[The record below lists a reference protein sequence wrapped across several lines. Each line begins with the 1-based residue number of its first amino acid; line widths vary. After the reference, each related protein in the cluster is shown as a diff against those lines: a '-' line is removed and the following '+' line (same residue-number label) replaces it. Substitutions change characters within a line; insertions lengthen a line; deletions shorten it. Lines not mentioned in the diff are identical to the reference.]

1 MDIRTGDTR
10 NEMLRLIRERRD
22 GFSLQQPFYNDP
34 DFYRLDLE
42 LIWYRD
48 WLFVGHDCEIAKP
61 GSFFTVQV
69 GDYPVVV
76 VRGRDGVIR
85 AFHNSCRHRGS
96 RVCTTDRGTSARLV
110 CPYHQ
115 WTYDLDGSLVFA
127 RQMADGFRK
136 EDFGLK
142 PAACESVAGYIF
154 VCLAKE
160 PADFAPFRRLMEPFF
175 APHNLADA
183 KVAHETTIVEKGN
196 WKLVWE
202 NNRECYHCAAN
213 HPELC
218 KTFPEAPTITGVP
231 GVDSDPE
238 MLAHWAHCEAAG
250 LPSRFRIDDRGQYRA
265 TRAPLL
271 RDAVSYTMTGRPA
284 ARRNLSDAVSV
295 DRIGTLMLYHYPT
308 TWNHVLI
315 DHATTFRVLPISA
328 TETAVTTKWLVHKDA
343 VEGVDYTVDELTHV
357 WTMTNDEDR
366 RIVEENAFGIKSP
379 AYEPGPYSEMHEG
392 GVIQFV
398 DWYAG
403 FIEPRLAEGD
413 RPALRDV
420 A

>member
-1 MDIRTGDTR
+1 METKLD
-10 NEMLRLIRERRD
+10 MLDRLQRRRP
-22 GFSLQQPFYNDP
+22 GFSLEQPFYTDP
-34 DFYRLDLE
+34 DYFKVDMD

-48 WLFVGHDCEIAKP
+48 WLFVGHDCEILKP
-61 GSFFTVQV
+61 GSYFTVQV
-69 GDYPVVV
+69 GIYPVVV
-76 VRGRDGVIR
+76 VRGQDGVIR
-85 AFHNSCRHRGS
+85 ALHNTCRHRGS
-96 RVCTTDRGTSARLV
+96 RVCTAHKGTAAKLV

-115 WTYDLDGSLVFA
+115 WTYNLDGSLAFA
-127 RQMADGFRK
+127 RQMG
-136 EDFGLK
+136 EDFCKDDFGMK
-142 PAACESVAGYIF
+142 PVACESVAGYIF
-154 VCLAKE
+154 ICLADE
-160 PADFAPFRRLMEPFF
+160 PADFAPFRTLMEPYF
-175 APHNLADA
+175 APHDLANA

-218 KTFPEAPTITGVP
+218 KTFPEAPTVTGVP
-231 GVDSDPE
+231 SVDSDPE

-250 LPSRFRIDDRGQYRA
+250 LPSKFRIDEAGQFRA

-271 RDAVSYTMTGRPA
+271 RDAVSYTMSGKPA
-284 ARRNLSDAVSV
+284 VKRNLCDAVSA

-315 DHATTFRVLPISA
+315 DHATTFRVIPLSA

-343 VEGVDYTVDELTHV
+343 VEGVDYTVDELIHV
-357 WTMTNDEDR
+357 WAMTNDEDR
-366 RIVEENAFGIKSP
+366 RIVEENAFGIQSP
-379 AYEPGPYSEMHEG
+379 AYEPGPYSPVHEG

-398 DWYAG
+398 DWYAD
-403 FIEPRLAEGD
+403 FMAPRLAEDGK
-413 RPALRDV
+413 PALKNV